1 MFLASAI
8 PTMSP
13 GAAYPRRVQDGSGGY
28 AIGSADDPYLLGDPM
43 DTRTI
48 AILALVIA
56 VGIVVIL
63 FVL

>member
-1 MFLASAI
+1 
-8 PTMSP
+8 
-13 GAAYPRRVQDGSGGY
+13 
-28 AIGSADDPYLLGDPM
+28 M

-56 VGIVVIL
+56 VALVVIL